1 MNYIIQTK
9 DTVYHSKRK
18 LDTTYKHISFKY
30 KDRAKY
36 REVGD
41 KQLAGLLKRFKEVR
55 L

>member
-1 MNYIIQTK
+1 MNYIVQTK

-18 LDTTYKHISFKY
+18 LTTAYKHVTFRYRDYVS
-30 KDRAKY
+30 Y

-41 KQLAGLLKRFKEVR
+41 RQLARLLKRLKEEQ

>member
-1 MNYIIQTK
+1 MNYIVQTK
-9 DTVYHSKRK
+9 DTVYRSKRK
-18 LDTTYKHISFKY
+18 LTTAYLHVTFKY

-41 KQLAGLLKRFKEVR
+41 KQLAGLLKRLKEVK

>member
-18 LDTTYKHISFKY
+18 LDTSYKHVSFKY
-30 KDRAKY
+30 KDRARYK
-36 REVGD
+36 EVCD
-41 KQLAGLLKRFKEVR
+41 KKLAFLLKRFKGVQ